1 MLKPSVYTGNVKV
14 RLLLTQPGKC
24 TQAFPMGSLGT
35 GANRLF
41 LDACHWNIQR
51 IVQSIFRTWNS
62 SVRKEAGSL
71 AIQQYL
77 SDNMLWA

>member
-1 MLKPSVYTGNVKV
+1 MLRHQWAEGGTREMLKPSVYTGNVKV

-41 LDACHWNIQR
+41 LDA
-51 IVQSIFRTWNS
+51 VF
-62 SVRKEAGSL
+62 
-71 AIQQYL
+71 
-77 SDNMLWA
+77 